1 MNRYCYESYEDAVMK
16 NYLVFITLF
25 SLTSLT
31 HIYSQDSTVS
41 VVIQPKKDQNV
52 MPIQQMNRPKSPS
65 NAFLLS
71 VGSTMIPILIGINKE
86 DLVLVAAGSLIGPSI
101 GNFYA
106 GGTKR
111 GINGILLRGAGAIMS
126 VAGILVYFSSGNETL
141 NDEGD
146 YDYGHDGETL
156 FYAGLAVIGIS
167 AVWDIVKAPTS
178 AREYNKKHGL
188 SFSPL
193 YDPLRKTG
201 GVSFAYRF

>member
-1 MNRYCYESYEDAVMK
+1 MK
-16 NYLVFITLF
+16 NHLTFITLF

-52 MPIQQMNRPKSPS
+52 MPVQQMNRPKSPS

-86 DLVLVAAGSLIGPSI
+86 DILLVATGSLIGPSI

-106 GGTKR
+106 GDTRR
-111 GINGILLRGAGAIMS
+111 GISGILLRGGGMLMTTL
-126 VAGILVYFSSGNETL
+126 GIAMNFDDATEVDDDEWEYGN
-141 NDEGD
+141 
-146 YDYGHDGETL
+146 DGEAL
-156 FYAGLAVIGIS
+156 IYGGLAVIGIS
-167 AVWDIVKAPTS
+167 AVWDIVMAPTS

-188 SFSPL
+188 SFSPM
-193 YDPLRKTG
+193 YDPVNKAAG
-201 GVSFAYRF
+201 MNFSYKF

>member
-1 MNRYCYESYEDAVMK
+1 MK
-16 NYLVFITLF
+16 NYLTFITLF

-52 MPIQQMNRPKSPS
+52 MPVQQMNRPKSPS

-86 DLVLVAAGSLIGPSI
+86 DILLVAAGSLIGPSI

-106 GGTKR
+106 GDTRR
-111 GINGILLRGAGAIMS
+111 GISGILLRGGGLLMTTL
-126 VAGILVYFSSGNETL
+126 GIAMYFDDANATEVDDDEWEYGN
-141 NDEGD
+141 
-146 YDYGHDGETL
+146 DGEAL
-156 FYAGLAVIGIS
+156 IYGGLAVIGIS
-167 AVWDIVKAPTS
+167 AVWDIVMAPTS

-188 SFSPL
+188 SFSPM
-193 YDPLRKTG
+193 YDPVNKAAG
-201 GVSFAYRF
+201 MSFSYKF